1 MAVERFCRFTRQTI
15 HRHEGG
21 RTPVNRPVTTCIRHE
36 FIPFSFFTSLFDP
49 LVDRINR
56 EIYDL
61 DYIIIINFMTRYS
74 NSLFLIHLSYTSS
87 FSLIIKS
94 QQDLI
99 PRTIPFRL
107 ILEEEKSFHSSRTS
121 SKGRKRETSSIHE
134 IMTPL

>member
-1 MAVERFCRFTRQTI
+1 MMAVERFCRFTRQTI

-49 LVDRINR
+49 LVHRINR

-74 NSLFLIHLSYTSS
+74 NLYFFTLPDN
-87 FSLIIKS
+87 
-94 QQDLI
+94 QDLI